1 MNQKNLEEIIIEVK
15 GKTLNFLS
23 HKPRSYKEI
32 DNRIN
37 YYLKRYEDLE
47 ISQKEEINRNVIEG
61 LERADLI
68 DDDRYAQS
76 LVNEKINSSK
86 PMSRLKIRQ
95 FLMKKGIDSATIDFA
110 LENFT
115 EEQEIEKIMEVAT
128 KKASQIKETNHFK
141 KKQKLLSYLA
151 TKGYPLSKVYAVVDR
166 VLDVK

>member
-1 MNQKNLEEIIIEVK
+1 MSQKNLEDIIIEVK
-15 GKTLNFLS
+15 SKTLNFLS

-47 ISQKEEINRNVIEG
+47 IPQKEEIKGNIIKG
-61 LERADLI
+61 LEKADLI
-68 DDDRYAQS
+68 DDDKYAQS

-95 FLMKKGIDSATIDFA
+95 FLMKKGIDSSTIDFA
-110 LENFT
+110 LESFT
-115 EEQEIEKIMEVAT
+115 EQQEIEKIMEVAI
-128 KKASQIKETNHFK
+128 KKAYQIKETNHFK
-141 KKQKLLSYLA
+141 KKQKLLSYLS
-151 TKGYPLSKVYAVVDR
+151 TKGYPHSKIYAVVDR